1 MGILIK
7 GYGHMVLDY
16 YVEKV
21 KEIRQKRAERLKA
34 ICTREQ
40 AEQYRQEVSRIIREA
55 FLPWPEKT
63 DLNARITGVLKTRD
77 YTIEK
82 ILFESRP
89 GCLVSANLYLPGKIK
104 EPVPGILGCCGH
116 SKEGKAEPRY
126 QQFCQLLVQAGF
138 AVLIYDPWHQ
148 GERNQYLSLP
158 KKEPTRTGLCFG
170 HNMIGKQLELIG
182 EFFGAW
188 RAWDGIRA
196 LDYLVSRPE
205 VDSSRLGITGNSGG
219 GTMTSWLWPL
229 EERFKMAAPSC
240 FVTTFLAN
248 LENELPADAEQY
260 PPGVVGSGLE
270 MADFFLARAP
280 HPVLLLG
287 QKYDYFD
294 RRGLAESFAEIKK
307 FYEIYEAG
315 EKVQLFI
322 GDHPHGYYPENQQA
336 MVSFF
341 ARHAGLPEPGK
352 ARIQVRKP
360 EKLWATVAGQVNL
373 MGSRQITELIKE
385 KAEKIA
391 ACRKSLS
398 REEMFSLLRRLLCL
412 PEEKKVAHYRNLRP
426 QKIGKNLVSR
436 YAVETERNVR
446 AILYKATVAP
456 EKAFTLDV
464 EEKIYLHLPHI
475 GSAEELNHRIYS
487 RYLKSL
493 HPLYLLDVRGLGESM
508 PNSEEDFFH
517 PYGMDYMYHG
527 YGLLLGESYLGRRV
541 YDVLRTLDLLTFLGA
556 KQIML
561 SGRGQG
567 SILAVFASL
576 INPGVKKLTLI
587 NAPLDFL
594 SWTQNQVVRWP
605 SASFLRNVLLYLDLP
620 DCYHYLEEK
629 LLLID
634 PWDIAMKPVPKKH
647 LPGLIKAKG
656 LTGIRFRNYRES
668 KK

>member
-1 MGILIK
+1 MGILRK

-21 KEIRQKRAERLKA
+21 KEIRQKRAERLRT
-34 ICTREQ
+34 IRSREE
-40 AEQYRQEVSRIIREA
+40 AEQYRQHVSRIIREA
-55 FLPWPEKT
+55 FQPWPEKT
-63 DLNARITGVLKTRD
+63 DLNARVTGVLKARD
-77 YTIEK
+77 YTVEK
-82 ILFESRP
+82 ILLESRP
-89 GCLVSANLYLPGKIK
+89 GCLVSANLYLPAKIK

-116 SKEGKAEPRY
+116 SKDGKAEPRY
-126 QQFCQLLVQAGF
+126 QQFCQRLVQAGF

-158 KKEPTRTGLCFG
+158 EKEPTRTGLCFG
-170 HNMIGKQLELIG
+170 HNMMGKQLELIG

-219 GTMTSWLWPL
+219 GTMTTWLWPL

-260 PPGVVGSGLE
+260 PPGVIGSGLE

-294 RRGLAESFAEIKK
+294 RRGLAETFAEIKR

-315 EKVQLFI
+315 EKVKLFI
-322 GDHPHGYYPENQQA
+322 GNHPHGYYPENQQA

-360 EKLWATVAGQVNL
+360 EKLWATAAGQVNL
-373 MGSRQITELIKE
+373 MGSRPITELIRE

-398 REEMFSLLRRLLCL
+398 REEMLSVLRGLLCL
-412 PEEKKVAHYRNLRP
+412 PEEKGAAHYRNLRP

-456 EKAFTLDV
+456 EKAVTLDV
-464 EEKIYLHLPHI
+464 EEKIYLHLPHF
-475 GSAEELNHRIYS
+475 GAAEELKHRIYS

-493 HPLYLLDVRGLGESM
+493 RPLYLLDVRGLGELM
-508 PNSEEDFFH
+508 PDSWEDVFH
-517 PYGMDYMYHG
+517 PYGMDYMCHG

-541 YDVLRTLDLLTFLGA
+541 YDVLRTLDLFAFLGA
-556 KQIML
+556 RQIML

-576 INPGVKKLTLI
+576 LHPAVEKLTLI

-594 SWTQNQVVRWP
+594 SWTQSQVVGWP
-605 SASFLRNVLLYLDLP
+605 SASFLRKVLLYLDLP

-634 PWDIAMKPVPKKH
+634 PWDIAMKSVPKKH

-656 LTGIRFRNYRES
+656 LTGIRFRSYRES